1 MRKKRPVDYLL
12 NPVYRFFENE
22 MATGILLLAMVVIAM
37 VWANSPW
44 SDTYHDLWKT
54 HFIIGT
60 SEINLDKSIHHWIN
74 DGLMAIFFFL
84 IGLEIKKEII
94 NGELSTVKKASL
106 PIAAAVGGMVVPAA
120 IYAFFNAGTAGIDGW
135 GIPMATDIAFTLG
148 LVAFIK
154 SKVPISLKIFLTALA
169 TVDDIGA
176 VLVIAV
182 FYTPDIQ
189 VMQLVY
195 AVVFLGLMYGCNL
208 LGVRSF
214 WVYFIIGV
222 LGLWTSILYSGVHA
236 TVAGVIAAFAIPARV
251 RTDKLEY
258 SEQLKQ
264 WAAEYQK
271 SDDLDGPFVSRSK
284 MEIISKIESGSEQA
298 QTPLQRFEHQL
309 MPLVSYLVI
318 PLFALANSG
327 VTIEGNIVEMIMHP
341 VSLGIIAGLTIGKT
355 VGVLAFSKLLTITGA
370 GNLPS
375 GGSWLSVGGI
385 AMMAGIGFTMS
396 LFIAELAFTDP
407 VLIAHAKI
415 GILIASFLAATLGIL
430 WFKLYVKKPEIETV

>member
-1 MRKKRPVDYLL
+1 MRGKKRPVDYLL
-12 NPVYRFFENE
+12 RPVYRFFENE
-22 MATGILLLAMVVIAM
+22 MATGILLLVMVVIAM
-37 VWANSPW
+37 IWANSPW
-44 SDTYHDLWKT
+44 SDTYHQFWKT

-60 SEINLDKSIHHWIN
+60 SEVNLDKSLHHWIN

-94 NGELSTVKKASL
+94 NGELSTIKKASL
-106 PIAAAVGGMVVPAA
+106 PIAAALGGMVAPAG
-120 IYAFFNAGTAGIDGW
+120 IYALFNVGTDGISGW

-148 LVAFIK
+148 LVAFIQ
-154 SKVPISLKIFLTALA
+154 SKVPVSLKIFLTALA

-195 AVVFLGLMYGCNL
+195 AVVCLGLMYGCNL

-214 WVYFIIGV
+214 WVYFLIGV
-222 LGLWTSILYSGVHA
+222 LGLWTTILYSGVHA

-251 RTDKLEY
+251 RTEKLEY
-258 SEQLKQ
+258 SERLKQ
-264 WAAEYQK
+264 WAAEYQNSK
-271 SDDLDGPFVSRSK
+271 DDDGPFVSRSK
-284 MEIISKIESGSEQA
+284 MEIISKIEQESEQA

-309 MPLVSYLVI
+309 LPLVSYFVI

-327 VTIEGNIVEMIMHP
+327 VTIEGNILEMIMHP
-341 VSLGIIAGLTIGKT
+341 VSIGVIAGLTIGKT
-355 VGVLAFSKLLTITGA
+355 LGIMAFSKLLTTTGV
-370 GNLPS
+370 GNLPK
-375 GGSWLSVGGI
+375 GGSWVSVGGI

-396 LFIAELAFTDP
+396 LFIAELAFSDP

-415 GILIASFLAATLGIL
+415 GILVASFFAAALGIL
-430 WFKLYVKKPEIETV
+430 WFKFYVKKPKI

>member
-22 MATGILLLAMVVIAM
+22 MATGIILLVMVVIAM
-37 VWANSPW
+37 IWANSPW
-44 SDTYHDLWKT
+44 SASYHHLWES
-54 HFIIGT
+54 HFMIGT
-60 SEINLDKSIHHWIN
+60 SEINMDKSLHHWIN

-94 NGELSTVKKASL
+94 NGELSTIKKASL
-106 PIAAAVGGMVVPAA
+106 PIAAALGGMVVPAG
-120 IYAFFNAGTAGIDGW
+120 IYAFFNAGTEGISGW

-148 LVAFIK
+148 LVAFIQ
-154 SKVPISLKIFLTALA
+154 SKVPVSLKIFLTALA

-195 AVVFLGLMYGCNL
+195 AVIFLGLMYGCNL

-214 WVYFIIGV
+214 WVYFLIGV

-258 SEQLKQ
+258 SEKLRQ
-264 WAAEYQK
+264 WAKKYQDT
-271 SDDLDGPFVSRSK
+271 DDEDGPFVSRSK
-284 MEIISKIESGSEQA
+284 MEIISKIEAESEQA

-309 MPLVSYLVI
+309 VPLVSYFVI

-327 VTIEGNIVEMIMHP
+327 VTIEGDIIEMIMHP
-341 VSLGIIAGLTIGKT
+341 VSIGIIAGLTIGKT
-355 VGVLAFSKLLTITGA
+355 VGVLAFSRLLTITG
-370 GNLPS
+370 GSLPT
-375 GGSWLSVGGI
+375 GANWFSVGGI

-415 GILIASFLAATLGIL
+415 GILVASFLAATLGIL
-430 WFKLYVKKPEIETV
+430 WFKLYVKKPTIE

>member
-22 MATGILLLAMVVIAM
+22 MATGILLLVMVVIAM
-37 VWANSPW
+37 IWANSPW
-44 SDTYHDLWKT
+44 SASYHHLWET
-54 HFIIGT
+54 HFMIGT
-60 SEINLDKSIHHWIN
+60 SEINMDKSLHHWIN

-94 NGELSTVKKASL
+94 NGELSTIKKASL
-106 PIAAAVGGMVVPAA
+106 PIAAALGGMVVPAG
-120 IYAFFNAGTAGIDGW
+120 IYAFFNAGTEGISGW

-148 LVAFIK
+148 LVAFIR
-154 SKVPISLKIFLTALA
+154 SKVPVSLKIFLTALA

-195 AVVFLGLMYGCNL
+195 AAIFLGLMYGCNL

-214 WVYFIIGV
+214 WVYLLIGV

-258 SEQLKQ
+258 SEKLRQ
-264 WAAEYQK
+264 WAKKYQD
-271 SDDLDGPFVSRSK
+271 SYDEDGPFVSRSK
-284 MEIISKIESGSEQA
+284 MEIISKIEAESEQA

-309 MPLVSYLVI
+309 VPLVSYFVI

-327 VTIEGNIVEMIMHP
+327 VTIEGDIIEMIMHP
-341 VSLGIIAGLTIGKT
+341 VSIGIIAGLTIGKT
-355 VGVLAFSKLLTITGA
+355 VGVLGFTRLLTI
-370 GNLPS
+370 S
-375 GGSWLSVGGI
+375 GGSLPTGANWFSVGGI
-385 AMMAGIGFTMS
+385 AMLAGIGFTMS
-396 LFIAELAFTDP
+396 LFIAELAFSDP

-415 GILIASFLAATLGIL
+415 GILVASFLAATLGIL
-430 WFKLYVKKPEIETV
+430 WFKFYVKKPQAE